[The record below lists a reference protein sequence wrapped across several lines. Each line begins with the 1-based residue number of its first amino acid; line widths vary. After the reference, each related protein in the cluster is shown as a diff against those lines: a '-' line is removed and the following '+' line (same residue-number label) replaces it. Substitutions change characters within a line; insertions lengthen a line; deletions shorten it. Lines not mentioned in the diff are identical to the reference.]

1 LERLLLA
8 PQIPSDRLT
17 GRRQFDAVFAHNWTV
32 AGRYFVVRTWSS
44 GLPGARLGI
53 IAARKAIR
61 RAVDRNTCKRIV
73 RVLFHERKECLGG
86 LDVVVICRV
95 AVYGSARA
103 DARRELARLL
113 TGIGEN
119 KSRRAASGATT
130 GNAQVKQ

>member
-1 LERLLLA
+1 
-8 PQIPSDRLT
+8 
-17 GRRQFDAVFAHNWTV
+17 VFAHNWIV
-32 AGRYFVVRTWSS
+32 AGRYFVVRTRSS

-73 RVLFHERKECLGG
+73 RELFRERKQRLGG

-95 AVYGSARA
+95 AVSGSART

-113 TGIGEN
+113 TDIGEN
-119 KSRRAASGATT
+119 SSRRAASGVGT